1 MSYRMEFKV
10 KLATLICHESR
21 GMVSR
26 HVLQENH
33 LYIIRKESKGTPL
46 RRGEGFFFFAGV
58 AIWPPRTEQ
67 QIKLSAI

>member
-1 MSYRMEFKV
+1 MSCRMEFKV
-10 KLATLICHESR
+10 KATTLICHESR

-46 RRGEGFFFFAGV
+46 RRGKGFFAGV

-67 QIKLSAI
+67 QIKLSAV